1 MITTL
6 AIKNY
11 ALIEDIRVD
20 LDEGLTV
27 ITGETGAGKSIIL
40 GALALL
46 LGKRAD
52 ISSVKDSLKKCVVE
66 GHFSIINYGLQSIFE
81 ENDLDYDDQTIIRRE
96 ILPSGKSRAFVND
109 TPVSLAQLQSVAPL
123 LVDVHSQ
130 HETLEIASESFQ
142 LEVIDTLAGNS
153 TILKTYQNQL
163 TEFRSN
169 DERLNALKSM
179 KESTTKE
186 LEYNTFLY
194 NELKQ
199 AGLKGL
205 DQQELEETYETLN
218 NAEEI
223 QNAFLEAEQLLQE
236 EPVGTLE
243 TAKKTRLALGRIKGF
258 SSSYEEYWQRL
269 NSAIIEL
276 EDLSEEMRNTAEKVA
291 SDPQRLSEVNEKLQQ
306 LYKLQQKHGL
316 ATVDELLDLQNSL
329 EEKVNKTLG
338 LDDEISELEKLGK
351 KLSEAAKNSATI
363 INKERTRAIPE
374 LKRQMEEILALLGL
388 PSAKFQFNLKSTSEF
403 RINGA
408 DSLELLFTAN
418 KGTALGPLR
427 KVASGGEMS
436 RIMLAI
442 KAVLARYK
450 KLPTIIF
457 DEIDT
462 GVSGEIA
469 NKMATIMWEM
479 GRNMQ
484 VLSITHLPQ
493 IAARGENHLKVYK
506 EDIDHVTVTH
516 LRKLEREE
524 RILEIAEMLG
534 GKNISEA
541 AIANAKELLN

>member
-6 AIKNY
+6 SIKNY

-20 LDEGLTV
+20 LHEGMTV

-52 ISSVKDSLKKCVVE
+52 IGSVKDSSKKCVVE
-66 GHFSIINYGLQSIFE
+66 GHFSIGSYGMEEIFE
-81 ENDLDYDDQTIIRRE
+81 ENDLDYDVQTIIRRE

-109 TPVSLAQLQSVAPL
+109 TPVSLAQLQAVAPL

-130 HETLEIASESFQ
+130 HETLEIASENFQ
-142 LEVIDTLAGNS
+142 LQVIDALAQNS
-153 TILKTYQNQL
+153 GILKTYQRQL
-163 TEFRSN
+163 LDYRKIQVELESLM
-169 DERLNALKSM
+169 EM
-179 KESTTKE
+179 KESASKE

-194 NELKQ
+194 NEIVQ

-205 DQQELEETYETLN
+205 NQQDLEETYETLN
-218 NAEEI
+218 NAEDI
-223 QNAFLEAEQLLQE
+223 QNAFSQVEQLLNE
-236 EPVGTLE
+236 EGIGSIE
-243 TAKKTRLALGRIKGF
+243 SAKESRIALGRIKGF
-258 SSSYEEYWQRL
+258 STIYEDYWQRL

-291 SDPQRLSEVNEKLQQ
+291 SDPQRLSEVDEKLQQ
-306 LYKLQQKHGL
+306 IYKLQQKHSL
-316 ATVDELLDLQNSL
+316 ATVEELLELQDSL
-329 EEKVNKTLG
+329 ENKVSTTLG
-338 LDDEISELEKLGK
+338 LDDKIK
-351 KLSEAAKNSATI
+351 KLEIERGKLFGLTKKSATEI
-363 INKERTRAIPE
+363 YDKRLEAIPK
-374 LKRQMEEILALLGL
+374 LKGQLEQVLALLGL
-388 PSAKFQFNLKSTSEF
+388 PNAQFKFDIKHSDHF
-403 RINGA
+403 RNNGSDA
-408 DSLELLFTAN
+408 LELLFTAN
-418 KGTALGPLR
+418 KGMSLGPLK

-442 KAVLARYK
+442 KSVLAQYK

-469 NKMATIMWEM
+469 NKMAAIMLEM
-479 GRNMQ
+479 GNNMQ

-493 IAARGENHLKVYK
+493 IAAKGQHHLKVYK
-506 EDIDHVTVTH
+506 EDINQITVTH
-516 LRKLEREE
+516 LKALSNDE
-524 RILEIAEMLG
+524 RILEIAQMLG

-541 AIANAKELLN
+541 AVANAKELLN